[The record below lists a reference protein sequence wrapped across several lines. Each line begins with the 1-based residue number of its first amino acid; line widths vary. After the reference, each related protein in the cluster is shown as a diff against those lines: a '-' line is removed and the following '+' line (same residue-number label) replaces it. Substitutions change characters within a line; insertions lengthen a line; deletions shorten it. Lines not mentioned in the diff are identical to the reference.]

1 LLKLR
6 EKLAS
11 RGPRGIISLGKQ
23 FRIMDDDNSRTLE
36 FSEFYKAMKDLQLGF
51 SDDEVKLLFA
61 GFDIDRSGHISYDE
75 FLRIIRVFFKILIEI
90 GKNK

>member
-1 LLKLR
+1 
-6 EKLAS
+6 
-11 RGPRGIISLGKQ
+11 
-23 FRIMDDDNSRTLE
+23 MDDDNSRTLE